1 MINNEGLVLWVTV
14 YKMSE
19 LTPDEIRRRRLA
31 RLAGSLTPS
40 GGQSGQL
47 PPTQQPPQQ
56 QQQAVGVPLSLDFN
70 SPTTQY
76 VEAVSPASNAVLY
89 GTSPAVAPPV
99 ENVSLAGTAMETGDT
114 TPANDKNV
122 QNNKRPFNTSTPPRD
137 GKLLRTSTDDIKVDT
152 PLPMSAIIAA
162 VGRILQVQFM
172 KRSSEDFTYL
182 EEIGEQI
189 YKNDAIRQDVN
200 VKDIINQILMVQVVH
215 TAHQTALPTTP
226 SQSDDAMDSD
236 PLIMPQ
242 STPVSLPDAMNPSRA
257 LSQTDITEK
266 VHDLSHVPSLHPVN
280 LDCASKERRMAVFKF
295 LLQSYTNVTSNEILY
310 PKRNS
315 INSWREAMK
324 QIQMSCIDYAV
335 LLLRGKLTNK
345 PLVDDPT
352 SLLTHF
358 LLDEHD
364 CIPPAFLNDLV
375 LAAHRAGVLDKIMV
389 PVLQSLLARVSECSL
404 ANDDYKQPL
413 AILSELCDI
422 KSINTVRPIC
432 TLLTQLSNWLPPAI
446 SKASGR
452 EIQKSSF
459 LGPFLQFSVFA
470 NDDPKVANKYFPD
483 GKSWSEHVQLTR
495 TTLRVALQHVRSE
508 MFKVVH
514 SLLVSSDAR
523 DECLNFLA
531 SVLTRNAKKSQIQ
544 ADEKLLAT
552 DGFMINI
559 VSVLQQLCV
568 KVKPEKVD
576 KCYLI
581 HPQCRLDISQFSTI
595 KASKEEI
602 EAWKN
607 ELETGKL
614 WVDPK
619 FPTECFFFTYMCH
632 HVSIIPSMRNYIQRM
647 RAIRDMNRLINEL
660 ESHEAEWK
668 HTTLAARN
676 RLLLKK
682 WKEQIGTLVE
692 QDACAVAGLVDESL
706 MRRCLR
712 FYSSAAE
719 WILNIITQGKGDG
732 ATFPLTKE
740 VPIEFAALP
749 DYFIEDVVEFL
760 LFIDMHVPQILD
772 DPCLDTFIPLM
783 IILICNYNYIA
794 NPYLVAKL
802 VELLFAMDPSLQPR
816 ARNLYEKFASNTIGE
831 LYLMQSLIKFYVD
844 VETTG
849 SSNEFYDKFG
859 IRYHIAIILKG
870 LWKRPMHKLAI
881 INESRTPNFT
891 RFINMLINDTTF
903 LLDESIDTLKNIHD
917 TQELMANTVEWE
929 NLSREVR
936 TSRHRQLATD
946 ERQCKSY
953 LTLASETIDMLHYL
967 SLEIKDPFLQQKL
980 AERLA
985 VMLNYNVKQFTGA
998 KYKNLKVR
1006 NPEKYGFEP
1015 KKILDKITDIYTH
1028 LHSPMFAEA
1037 VAADERSYRKELF
1050 DDCIALLQ
1058 RFLLKTESQLGQLKS
1073 FADMVE
1079 EIYIKNNENAMDLD
1093 DAPEDFKDPLMNT
1106 VMLDP
1111 VELPSGNIMDRTVI
1125 VRHLLNS
1132 STDPFSRQKLTE
1144 DMLKPVP
1151 ELKTRIDAWIE
1162 QKKKETSSS

>member
-1 MINNEGLVLWVTV
+1 
-14 YKMSE
+14 MSE

-31 RLAGSLTPS
+31 RLAGNLTPNVT
-40 GGQSGQL
+40 QAAAT
-47 PPTQQPPQQ
+47 PTHTQQTEQQPIVSTVPP
-56 QQQAVGVPLSLDFN
+56 LTLDFN
-70 SPTTQY
+70 SPSVQNSSD
-76 VEAVSPASNAVLY
+76 VVSPSQNILY
-89 GTSPAVAPPV
+89 GNSPSASVSENTPAAVPMETSP
-99 ENVSLAGTAMETGDT
+99 SDS
-114 TPANDKNV
+114 DKNV
-122 QNNKRPFNTSTPPRD
+122 QNTNKRPFNTSTSPRD
-137 GKLLRTSTDDIKVDT
+137 GKLLRTSAEGVKADT
-152 PLPMSAIIAA
+152 PMPLSAIVAGIE
-162 VGRILQVQFM
+162 RILQVRF
-172 KRSSEDFTYL
+172 KKNASNEDFTYI
-182 EEIGEQI
+182 EEISSQI
-189 YKNDAIRQDVN
+189 YKNDSLLPGVN
-200 VKDIINQILMVQVVH
+200 FKDIINQIFMIQVVQ
-215 TAHQTALPTTP
+215 TAHETPLTGIPAQT
-226 SQSDDAMDSD
+226 DDPMESD
-236 PLIMPQ
+236 PILILPQ
-242 STPVSLPDAMNPSRA
+242 TQVTLPDAMNPSRA

-266 VHDLSHVPSLHPVN
+266 VHDLSHVPSSTLQPVN
-280 LDCASKERRMAVFKF
+280 LDCSSKERRMAVFKF
-295 LLQSYTNVTSNEILY
+295 ILRSYGAVDSNESSY
-310 PKRNS
+310 PKRN
-315 INSWREAMK
+315 NSASWKDVMK
-324 QIQMSCIDYAV
+324 ELQTSCITYAL
-335 LLLRGKLTNK
+335 LLLRGKLSDK
-345 PLVDDPT
+345 KLVDDP
-352 SLLTHF
+352 SFLLTHF
-358 LLDEHD
+358 LLDDHD
-364 CIPPAFLNDLV
+364 SLPPSFLNDLV
-375 LAAHRAGVLDKIMV
+375 LTAHQEGVLSPVMS
-389 PVLQSLLARVSECSL
+389 PVLDALLTRVSVCSL

-413 AILSELCDI
+413 AVLAELCDI
-422 KSINTVRPIC
+422 KNMNSVRPIC
-432 TLLTQLSNWLPPAI
+432 SLLTLLSNWLPDSMSNAG
-446 SKASGR
+446 GR
-452 EIQKSSF
+452 EIQKMSF

-470 NDDPKVANKYFPD
+470 NDDPKVAQKYFPD

-495 TTLRVALQHVRSE
+495 TTLRVALQQVRSE
-508 MFKVVH
+508 MFKIVH

-523 DECLNFLA
+523 EGCLAFLA
-531 SVLTRNAKKSQIQ
+531 AILMRNAKKSQMQ

-552 DGFMINI
+552 DGFMINL

-568 KVKPEKVD
+568 KVVPEKVD

-581 HPQCRLDISQFSTI
+581 HPQCRLDFSQFSSI

-602 EAWKN
+602 DAWKN
-607 ELETGKL
+607 DLETGKK
-614 WVDPK
+614 WTTTK
-619 FPTECFFFTYMCH
+619 FPTECFFLTYLCH
-632 HVSIIPSMRNYIQRM
+632 HVSIIPAMRNYIQRM

-668 HTTLAARN
+668 NTALAARN

-682 WKEQIGTLVE
+682 WKDQIGSLVE

-712 FYSSAAE
+712 FYSDAAV
-719 WILNIITQGKGDG
+719 WILDIITQGKRDSCS
-732 ATFPLTKE
+732 FPLPAE

-772 DPCLDTFIPLM
+772 DVNLDTFIPLI
-783 IILICNYNYIA
+783 IILICNNNYIA

-870 LWKRPMHKLAI
+870 LWKRPMHKSAI
-881 INESRTPNFT
+881 INESKTANFT

-917 TQELMANTVEWE
+917 TQELMSNTVEWE
-929 NLSREVR
+929 KLSREVR

-967 SLEIKDPFLQQKL
+967 SLEIKEPFLQQKL
-980 AERLA
+980 AERLS
-985 VMLNYNVKQFTGA
+985 VMLNYNIKQFTGS

-1015 KKILDKITDIYTH
+1015 KKILDKITDIYVH
-1028 LHSPMFAEA
+1028 LHSSQFAEA

-1058 RFLLKTESQLGQLKS
+1058 RFLLKTESQLNQLRS

-1079 EIYIKNNENAMDLD
+1079 EIYIKNNESAMDLD
-1093 DAPEDFKDPLMNT
+1093 DAPEEYKDPLMNT
-1106 VMLDP
+1106 IMMDP
-1111 VELPSGNIMDRTVI
+1111 VELPSGNIMDRSVI
-1125 VRHLLNS
+1125 LRHLLNS
-1132 STDPFSRQKLTE
+1132 NTDPFSRQKLTE
-1144 DMLKPVP
+1144 DMLKPVS
-1151 ELKTRIDAWIE
+1151 ELRTKILEWIE
-1162 QKKKETSSS
+1162 EKKKNNPK